1 MVKNWHALYEIL
13 RFPLEVVFF
22 AVILLGIGNL
32 IVNPVFGIASAFDND
47 VLTMAGEIVQ
57 RTGSFLIVNFPLLFL
72 FRLVARRS
80 GSSTTIMAAFAGF
93 IVFNV
98 TTMFLSSS
106 DLSSTAYSS
115 ILGLSITRSS
125 ISRLTSG
132 THYPLQTGMIGVAV
146 ISIITLISFSRSGK
160 RNEYGIFSFISREA
174 GCVIRTVFFS
184 MLAGIAFSFV
194 WPYVVQGI
202 NDIIRFISVD
212 TTNPV
217 NLALYGIMDRFLG
230 VLNLGTLIRQPF
242 WYTVNGGSWVSVAGA
257 SIAGDVNVWTAQVE
271 ANAVNGMSGRFIT
284 PYYVL
289 NLFAVPGMI
298 WAMHSLNT
306 SPVERRRNRLLCIL
320 ATIASLLSG
329 CLLPV
334 ELLLFFLC
342 PLLFFIHLGLTGIL
356 YGVLQ
361 SFHIYLG
368 FRSTETS
375 TITAL
380 PGTLPEFLSY
390 LNIPELRKTL
400 IWILIIGAVM
410 FFVYYVVTRF
420 YFERLAVDLFNVGD
434 RQRIVDGT
442 VKALGGTGNIR
453 STDCSI
459 TELTVSLYEPDL
471 IDVDALRRL
480 GSFRVYESR
489 NGYNLCFGNAS
500 VMIRNG
506 IRQALRDSIRDT
518 SV

>member
-1 MVKNWHALYEIL
+1 MIRNWHALYEIL

-22 AVILLGIGNL
+22 AFILLGTGNL
-32 IVNPVFGIASAFDND
+32 IINPAFGITTVVDNTAL
-47 VLTMAGEIVQ
+47 VMFGEIMQ
-57 RTGSFLIVNFPLLFL
+57 RTGSFLIVNFPLLML
-72 FRLVARRS
+72 FRMVARRT
-80 GSSTTIMAAFAGF
+80 GSSTTIMAAFAGYV
-93 IVFNV
+93 VFNI
-98 TTMFLSSS
+98 TTMFVTRT
-106 DLSSTAYSS
+106 DLSSTVYSS

-132 THYPLQTGMIGVAV
+132 THYPLQTGMVGVIV
-146 ISIITLISFSRSGK
+146 ISVITLLSFSRSRK
-160 RNEYGIFSFISREA
+160 KNEYGFFSFISKEA
-174 GCVIRTVFFS
+174 SCVIRTVFFS
-184 MLAGIAFSFV
+184 FLAGIAFAFV
-194 WPYVVQGI
+194 WPYVTMGI
-202 NDIIRFISVD
+202 NQIVSFIAVD

-217 NLALYGIMDRFLG
+217 NLTLYGIMDRFLG

-242 WYTVNGGSWVSVAGA
+242 WYTVSGGSWVSVAGA
-257 SIAGDVNVWTAQVE
+257 SIAGDVNVWTSQIE

-284 PYYVL
+284 PYYIL
-289 NLFAVPGMI
+289 NLFAIPGMI

-306 SPVERRRNRLLCIL
+306 SPIERRRNRPLCVI

-334 ELLLFFLC
+334 ELMLLLLC
-342 PLLFFIHLGLTGIL
+342 PLLFFIHLGFTGIL

-368 FRSTETS
+368 FRSLETS

-390 LNIPELRKTL
+390 LNVPELRRTL
-400 IWILIIGAVM
+400 IWIVMIGAVM
-410 FFVYYVVTRF
+410 FFVYYAVTRL
-420 YFERLAVDLFNVGD
+420 YFNRLAIDLFNVGD
-434 RQRIVDGT
+434 RQKTVDGT
-442 VKALGGTGNIR
+442 IQALGGTENIR

-459 TELTVSLYEPDL
+459 TELTVSLYEPDKL
-471 IDVDALRRL
+471 DADRLKKL

-506 IRQALRDSIRDT
+506 IKEAIRESIRD
-518 SV
+518 VKQ